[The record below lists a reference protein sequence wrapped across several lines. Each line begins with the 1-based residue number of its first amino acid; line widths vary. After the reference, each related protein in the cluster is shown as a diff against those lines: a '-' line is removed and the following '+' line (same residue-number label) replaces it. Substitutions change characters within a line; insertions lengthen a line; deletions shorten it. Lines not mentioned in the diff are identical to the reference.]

1 MYDVWIADTIVNR
14 KGGVTIGNSERF
26 PYKEDPIPG
35 PGTYKVLIEHF
46 NALVQEV
53 LIHCLNFKHYKYLF
67 VLVKKCFV
75 NWNSSRHQCAMRRS
89 AGRST

>member
-26 PYKEDPIPG
+26 LNKEDSVPG

-46 NALVQEV
+46 TCSNGTDALLDFSTCV
-53 LIHCLNFKHYKYLF
+53 LIICIN
-67 VLVKKCFV
+67 
-75 NWNSSRHQCAMRRS
+75 A
-89 AGRST
+89 